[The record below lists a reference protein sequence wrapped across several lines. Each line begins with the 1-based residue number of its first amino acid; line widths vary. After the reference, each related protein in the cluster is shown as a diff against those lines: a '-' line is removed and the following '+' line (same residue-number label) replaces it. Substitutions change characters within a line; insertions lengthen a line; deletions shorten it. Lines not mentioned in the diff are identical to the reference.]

1 MLARF
6 DTSNKKL
13 SSVPESSTQD
23 SENGN
28 VSLRNDSVNQRTADQ
43 YFSVFNL
50 QHDVL
55 ENLNNVLLSYYEE
68 TFSFISLVEKNESFF
83 LKTICSSCITNFF
96 YDLRFFIYNLN
107 TLVNNPTLKLDIPDV
122 VISKDTLCQ
131 SCATFVLHYENIL
144 LHRTSTTMP
153 SWQTVVCDDS
163 HTTIQT
169 NAVGEQ
175 HNRSINDNMLFI
187 SEQMDFVLS
196 ITGQIHAILLRLQQG
211 KASYKELLEKST
223 DLVVLYNK
231 CNVELKINTLTM
243 FLKHILSELIECRS
257 IFNVMLLC
265 NKDKQA
271 ELLDRELQICR
282 NDSNLRLVR
291 ILILNRVLS
300 RENCRTRLFGDRNIA
315 HSTQRVFNP
324 KEQINSDSVDM
335 HLMSDVK
342 HVKSEVSNSDVFAC
356 NSGNGGNFKKTTDQ
370 LIQGQ
375 SDDVHHYY
383 ELECGSEIYT
393 AMSNVGKE
401 WDQNV
406 HSNSKCD
413 DDPAMHDYYSI
424 DHEASGL
431 DGTTPTFVSVPKDML
446 SDTQSS
452 SATKGD
458 RILDYKLSYEE
469 SDKASEACAVISSV
483 NETRDQGMHSGSEYN
498 NGSAMH
504 DYYNIRY
511 KASELDGTIP
521 IFVSGPEDMLSDTQS
536 SSATKRDRV
545 LDYNLS
551 YEESGKSSEAC
562 AVMASVDKTCD
573 QSICRSGEYENNPAV
588 CGYSIDHEASG
599 LDGTTPAF
607 VSGPKDMLGDTRSN
621 STTKRDG
628 IPDRSD
634 VNHSIVE
641 YMKSEEGRRYLLDTL
656 IREAGDMNQLV
667 KILAAELGK
676 EALVDIL
683 PNMSLAYI
691 ECVLSNDN
699 TSVTHRRVDGNFVR
713 PCGGGA
719 FLKMQLLQDFI
730 SCVNVESN
738 NKIEESASSKELF
751 DKKSDRC
758 VSVVSKDK
766 LKIGSAV
773 SRSYSDA
780 KLVKK
785 ERYVR
790 RKLSCRNN
798 NAEGNVNLSNTL
810 SSQIKE
816 FVSFG
821 TLDCMDVSDPS
832 SSKQDL
838 SSQASS
844 CQSNKRDVSAENLP
858 VVSGCMV
865 DPVALVDQYA
875 VHTNKVLENFI
886 KDMIDGLN
894 KSIDQY
900 LRFTDKLQKESNL
913 LNWVLYF
920 LINKNSFSAC
930 KSAIL
935 EDLKPCF
942 LYYNLI
948 TSIPDLDLHVKKLD
962 ASWVDSYVKSLHT
975 LVHKSQINGVSFGVS
990 KDYVIR
996 RLSKYQMQVYDVKRL
1011 SQSFEVFNSISFSK
1025 QNLDSFVI
1033 KNKVIISLK
1042 YFKTNEICSELDGAR
1057 YGGMIIKGDIPKKL
1071 ILICNNLTLY
1081 GNVKGKVISSY
1092 GELIKIVG
1100 SVTGGLLIN
1109 EESASDSST
1118 VSVDNYVQ
1126 DRSAIEV
1133 EDSIEY
1139 RNVPCMVE
1147 ICGNVAGTVIVKNS
1161 DIIVNGKVS
1170 NKGSVIS
1177 KFGKCA
1183 CFVNTIAGSIML
1195 KRTKYAIFNDVVYS
1209 TTHLIVEECDVYLRK
1224 EKKLQLDLGFID
1236 SKFIPLSEG
1245 FKLDV
1250 SRLKKMIDEK
1260 NKRNSNDD
1268 GATVST
1274 KPQRSKGNIVRSKN
1288 IHSFFSN
1295 VRVNSMS
1302 ELMAI

>member
-1 MLARF
+1 MLTHF

-13 SSVPESSTQD
+13 SSVPQSSTQD
-23 SENGN
+23 SEKGSI
-28 VSLRNDSVNQRTADQ
+28 SLIDDSMNRKTTDQ
-43 YFSVFNL
+43 YFSMFNC
-50 QHDVL
+50 QHDIL
-55 ENLNNVLLSYYEE
+55 ENLNSVLLSYYEE
-68 TFSFISLVEKNESFF
+68 IFSFISLVEKNESFF

-96 YDLRFFIYNLN
+96 YDLRFFICNLN
-107 TLVNNPTLKLDIPDV
+107 ILVNNPTLKLDIPDI

-131 SCATFVLHYENIL
+131 SCITFVSHYENML
-144 LHRTSTTMP
+144 LHRTSTTVP
-153 SWQTVVCDDS
+153 SWQTVVYDDS
-163 HTTIQT
+163 HTTVQT
-169 NAVGEQ
+169 NAAGEQ
-175 HNRSINDNMLFI
+175 QNRSIDDNMLFI

-223 DLVVLYNK
+223 DLVVLYDK
-231 CNVELKINTLTM
+231 HNVELKMNTLTM
-243 FLKHILSELIECRS
+243 FLKRILSELIECRG
-257 IFNVMLLC
+257 IFNVILLC

-271 ELLDRELQICR
+271 ELLNRELQICQ

-291 ILILNRVLS
+291 VLILNRVLS
-300 RENCRTRLFGDRNIA
+300 RENCRARLFDERNIA
-315 HSTQRVFNP
+315 RSTQRVFNT
-324 KEQINSDSVDM
+324 KKRIDNDSVDM
-335 HLMSDVK
+335 HLMLDVR

-375 SDDVHHYY
+375 NDDVHHYY
-383 ELECGSEIYT
+383 ELGCDNEVYT
-393 AMSNVGKE
+393 AMSGVGKE
-401 WDQNV
+401 CGQNM

-424 DHEASGL
+424 NHEASGL
-431 DGTTPTFVSVPKDML
+431 YGTTPTSVSGLKDML

-452 SATKGD
+452 SATKRG
-458 RILDYKLSYEE
+458 RVLDYKLSDEE
-469 SDKASEACAVISSV
+469 SSKSSEACAVISSV
-483 NETRDQGMHSGSEYN
+483 DETHDQGMHSGSEYN
-498 NGSAMH
+498 NSAAMH
-504 DYYNIRY
+504 NYYNIRY
-511 KASELDGTIP
+511 KSSELDRTMP
-521 IFVSGPEDMLSDTQS
+521 TFVSGPKGILNDTQS
-536 SSATKRDRV
+536 SSATKRDR
-545 LDYNLS
+545 
-551 YEESGKSSEAC
+551 
-562 AVMASVDKTCD
+562 
-573 QSICRSGEYENNPAV
+573 
-588 CGYSIDHEASG
+588 
-599 LDGTTPAF
+599 
-607 VSGPKDMLGDTRSN
+607 
-621 STTKRDG
+621 
-628 IPDRSD
+628 IPDRGNVFFQDKVSD
-634 VNHSIVE
+634 ANHSIVE
-641 YMKSEEGRRYLLDTL
+641 YMKSEEGKRYLLDSL
-656 IREAGDMNQLV
+656 IREVGDMDQLV

-699 TSVTHRRVDGNFVR
+699 NSVTRRRINGNFVR

-730 SCVNVESN
+730 SCMNVGSN
-738 NKIEESASSKELF
+738 NKIEESTSSKELL

-758 VSVVSKDK
+758 VSIVSEGKV
-766 LKIGSAV
+766 KIGSAV
-773 SRSYSDA
+773 SRSYSDT

-785 ERYVR
+785 KQYVK
-790 RKLSCRNN
+790 RKLSCRDN
-798 NAEGNVNLSNTL
+798 NAEGNADLSNTL
-810 SSQIKE
+810 SDQIKE

-821 TLDCMDVSDPS
+821 TVDCMDVSNPS

-838 SSQASS
+838 SSQASG

-858 VVSGCMV
+858 VVGGCMV
-865 DPVALVDQYA
+865 EPVALVDQSA
-875 VHTNKVLENFI
+875 VHTNKALDSFI

-894 KSIDQY
+894 KSIDQC
-900 LRFTDKLQKESNL
+900 LRFTDKLQKEPNL

-920 LINKNSFSAC
+920 LINKDSFSSC

-948 TSIPDLDLHVKKLD
+948 ISIPDLDLHVKKLD
-962 ASWVDSYVKSLHT
+962 TSWVDSYVKSLHT

-1011 SQSFEVFNSISFSK
+1011 SKSFEVFNSISFSK

-1042 YFKTNEICSELDGAR
+1042 YFKTNEICSELDGAC
-1057 YGGMIIKGDIPKKL
+1057 YGGMIIKGDIPRKL

-1100 SVTGGLLIN
+1100 SVSGCLLIN
-1109 EESASDSST
+1109 EKYASDSAT

-1126 DRSAIEV
+1126 DRSEI
-1133 EDSIEY
+1133 

-1147 ICGNVAGTVIVKNS
+1147 ICGNVAGTVIVRNS
-1161 DIIVNGKVS
+1161 DIIVNGKVN

-1183 CFVNTIAGSIML
+1183 CFVNTIAGSIIL
-1195 KRTKYAIFNDVVYS
+1195 KRTKYAIFNDIVYS

-1260 NKRNSNDD
+1260 NKRNSNDG
-1268 GATVST
+1268 GASVST
-1274 KPQRSKGNIVRSKN
+1274 KPQKSKGNIVRSKN
-1288 IHSFFSN
+1288 VHSFFSN